1 MPAVSPAALAMLR
14 RAGLLRPTRPDRLLA
29 AGLALARWG
38 LTPASAYGVAAAR
51 WPDRLAVVDERE
63 QLSYAELDRRTN
75 AVAHGLS
82 ALGVRDGGTVALLAR
97 NSAAFVVAE
106 VAAAKVGADV
116 VYLNTGFGE
125 RQLPAALAGSSVAVC
140 DQEFLPAVRA
150 AASGLPRVLAWQ
162 DAGTPPKGTPTLDEL
177 AGGDDSPPPPL
188 LREGRQVILT
198 SGTTGDPRGAPHSA
212 PAPLAGLSVLVS
224 LLTAVPLPGGAAVV
238 LPTPAFHAW
247 GYLNLTLVALLG
259 STAVLPRRFDPA
271 DTLRQVERHHARG
284 LVLVPAMLH
293 QLLELPA
300 ERHDTS
306 SLEIVALS
314 GAALPVEL
322 AARAEERFGP
332 VLYDLYGSTEA
343 GYVSVAS
350 PADRRAAPGTVG
362 RPLPGVRLRL
372 LDGDGREVPA
382 GQPGRVFVRG
392 SLTFA
397 GYQDGDNAQQVDG
410 LVATG
415 DVGRLDA
422 EGRLFIEG
430 RSDEMVVTGGEN
442 VFPAVVEAALAEHP
456 AVAEVAVV
464 GVPDET
470 YGARLVAHVVRRAE
484 VGAEELRAH
493 ARARLATYQ
502 VPRGIVFRDALPRNE
517 TGKVLKRLL
526 VGDAG

>member
-1 MPAVSPAALAMLR
+1 MPPVSPAALALLR
-14 RAGLLRPTRPDRLLA
+14 RAGLLRPTRPDRLLR
-29 AGLALARWG
+29 AGVALARWG

-51 WPDRLAVVDERE
+51 WPDRIAVVDERE
-63 QLSYAELDRRTN
+63 QLAYAELDRRSN
-75 AVAHGLS
+75 AVAHGLA

-125 RQLPAALAGSSVAVC
+125 RQLAAALAGSGVVVC
-140 DQEFLPAVRA
+140 DQEFLPAVRSVA
-150 AASGLPRVLAWQ
+150 GGVPRVLAWREKGGPPR
-162 DAGTPPKGTPTLDEL
+162 GTTTLDQL
-177 AGGDDSPPPPL
+177 AGGSDHPPPPL

-198 SGTTGDPRGAPHSA
+198 SGTTGDPRRAPHGAPW
-212 PAPLAGLSVLVS
+212 PLAGLSVLVS

-238 LPTPAFHAW
+238 LAAPAFHAW

-271 DTLRQVERHHARG
+271 DTLRRVERHRAGG

-293 QLLELPA
+293 RLLELPA
-300 ERHDTS
+300 GRHDTS
-306 SLEIVALS
+306 SLAVVAVS
-314 GAALPVEL
+314 GAALPAEL
-322 AARAEERFGP
+322 AARTEERFGP

-343 GYVSVAS
+343 GFVSVAS

-372 LDGDGREVPA
+372 LDADGREVPA
-382 GQPGRVFVRG
+382 GQPGRVYARG
-392 SLTFA
+392 ALTFA
-397 GYQDGDNAQQVDG
+397 GDQDGDDAPQVDG

-415 DVGRLDA
+415 DVGRLDPD
-422 EGRLFIEG
+422 GRLFIEG
-430 RSDEMVVTGGEN
+430 RTDEMLVTGGEN

-464 GVPDET
+464 GVPDEA

-493 ARARLATYQ
+493 ARGRLATYQ
-502 VPRGIVFRDALPRNE
+502 VPRGVVFHDALPRNE

-526 VGDAG
+526 ADPG

>member
-1 MPAVSPAALAMLR
+1 MPALGPAALAMLR
-14 RAGLLRPTRPDRLLA
+14 RAGLLRPTRPDRMLA

-63 QLSYAELDRRTN
+63 RLSYAELDRRTN

-82 ALGVRDGGTVALLAR
+82 ALGVQDGGTVALLAR

-116 VYLNTGFGE
+116 VYLNTGFGS
-125 RQLPAALAGSSVAVC
+125 RQLAAALTGASVVVC
-140 DQEFLPAVRA
+140 DQEFLPAVRDA
-150 AASGLPRVLAWQ
+150 APGLRRVLAWR
-162 DAGTPPKGTPTLDEL
+162 DGGGRATRTPTLDDL
-177 AGGDDSPPPPL
+177 ASGDDGPPPPL
-188 LREGRQVILT
+188 AREGRQIILT
-198 SGTTGDPRGAPHSA
+198 SGTTGDPRGAPHGA
-212 PAPLAGLSVLVS
+212 PPPLAGVSVLVS
-224 LLTAVPLPGGAAVV
+224 LLTAVPLRGGTTVV

-259 STAVLPRRFDPA
+259 STAVLPHRFDPA
-271 DTLRQVERHHARG
+271 DTLRQVEEHRAGG
-284 LVLVPAMLH
+284 LVVVPAMLH
-293 QLLELPA
+293 RLLEVPA
-300 ERHDTS
+300 GRHDTS
-306 SLEIVALS
+306 SLDIVVVS

-322 AARAEERFGP
+322 ATRAERRFGP

-362 RPLPGVRLRL
+362 RPLPGVQLRL
-372 LDGDGREVPA
+372 LDADGREVPR
-382 GQPGRVFVRG
+382 GQPGRVFVHG
-392 SLTFA
+392 ALTFA
-397 GYQDGDNAQQVDG
+397 GYQDGGDAQQVDG

-422 EGRLFIEG
+422 GGRLFVEG
-430 RSDEMVVTGGEN
+430 RTDEMVVTGGEN

-456 AVAEVAVV
+456 AVAEVAVA

-470 YGARLVAHVVRRAE
+470 YGARLVAYVVRNSE
-484 VGAEELRAH
+484 VSADELRAH
-493 ARARLATYQ
+493 ASTRLATYQ
-502 VPRGIVFRDALPRNE
+502 VPRGIVFLDALPRNE

-526 VGDAG
+526 VGGAG